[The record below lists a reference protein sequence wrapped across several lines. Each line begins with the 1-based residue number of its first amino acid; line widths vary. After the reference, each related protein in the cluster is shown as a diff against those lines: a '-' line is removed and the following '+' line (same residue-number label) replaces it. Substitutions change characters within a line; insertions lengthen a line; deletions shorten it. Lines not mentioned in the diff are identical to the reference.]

1 MTVKRRA
8 IAANFDE
15 FNYNN
20 MSNGDISV
28 GNGVE
33 RSIAIFINKCGG
45 IVDVLQ
51 CDDEITYHCFMH
63 PKNKPPK

>member
-33 RSIAIFINKCGG
+33 RSIAIFINK
-45 IVDVLQ
+45 
-51 CDDEITYHCFMH
+51 
-63 PKNKPPK
+63 

>member
-8 IAANFDE
+8 IAANSDK

-20 MSNGDISV
+20 MSNDDISV

-33 RSIAIFINKCGG
+33 RSIAIFINK
-45 IVDVLQ
+45 
-51 CDDEITYHCFMH
+51 
-63 PKNKPPK
+63 